1 MAEFKTPL
9 KKVKG
14 LGSAKS
20 GVHHWIVQRLTAI
33 LLIPLSIWFISKI
46 LSLVGA
52 SQREYQAWV
61 VVPAN
66 AVLLISFVLMLFYH
80 GYLGL
85 QVVIEDYV
93 HQESYKVSLLILSQS
108 VMGFMTLLSIFS
120 ILKIAL

>member
-1 MAEFKTPL
+1 MVELKSSL

-33 LLIPLSIWFISKI
+33 LLIPLSVWFISKV

-52 SQREYQAWV
+52 SQQEFQAWV
-61 VVPAN
+61 LVPAN

-108 VMGFMTLLSIFS
+108 VMGFMALLSIFS
-120 ILKIAL
+120 VLKIAL